1 MLREKWFYK
10 TAYRFTSVLFLF
22 LPSFIFFLFRSAYSE
37 SLWAETDDG
46 RRIHIFFV
54 RAESGEKRNFPV
66 ILCHGLGTQGKYWY
80 FEEKINWARK
90 FAEEGFD
97 VYVPDLRGVGKSKG
111 SFDFGFEDYLYD
123 VLAIIKK
130 VKTLE
135 GSEKVHWIG
144 HSMGGMVIY
153 LAVSR
158 KPEISQSLASFTAIS
173 SPYTIW
179 TPFEIFKLTRANFD
193 ELSYFLKRVDR
204 VHFSFF
210 SSLISFFLPVFD
222 FSKLFLPFADLEY
235 LVWNIDNVDR
245 DYRKEA
251 MKATADVSTRV
262 LEKFLKVGVG
272 YEDFGFNLDDFDVP
286 SLFIVGVK
294 DYLATP
300 PTVKLAFLKTG
311 SKNKSFVLAGIGEG
325 FRADYG
331 HVDITAS
338 DFAVE
343 EIFPIVLNHLEKW
356 DGSGEKSKVYY
367 KPSQESEGDKIAE
380 NLQEENAFSRI
391 IRTAQ
396 KTRAQISQS
405 NQNEF
410 PEISAKIFR
419 KSKVSFLLVQDLG
432 FRGDVWKSFTQR
444 FDSKEITYVFP
455 KTLSSVIS
463 IHKLIEHFCNS
474 FTSDLNVGVFHGV
487 SGTGFFSSE
496 KKCFDAVFLIA
507 VPFSEISAFYS
518 FYLQNRGKI
527 SSEMK
532 EKVLGIADT
541 DYFEFDFSETYYGFD
556 VSSLKKIFYV
566 VSTGDR
572 AVWWWNVRDFL
583 NMVSDLG
590 LDYHYIILSR
600 ANFSDELSHTELI
613 YGKKAEK
620 YVIPYIVRQIE
631 SLKK

>member
-1 MLREKWFYK
+1 MLSKRPYYK
-10 TAYRFTSVLFLF
+10 TACFFIFL
-22 LPSFIFFLFRSAYSE
+22 LSFIFFSFGSAYSE

-46 RRIHIFFV
+46 RKIHIFFV
-54 RAESGEKRNFPV
+54 RAEGGEKRNFPV

-90 FAEEGFD
+90 FAEEGFN

-123 VLAIIKK
+123 VSAIIKK

-179 TPFEIFKLTRANFD
+179 TPFEIFKLTRKNFD
-193 ELSYFLKRVDR
+193 ELSYLLKKVDR

-222 FSKLFLPFADLEY
+222 FSRLFLPFADLEY
-235 LVWNIDNVDR
+235 LVWNIDNVSR
-245 DYRKEA
+245 DYRKSA

-262 LEKFLKVGVG
+262 LEKFLKVGIG
-272 YEDFGFNLDDFDVP
+272 YEDFGFNLDAFDVP
-286 SLFIVGVK
+286 SLFVVGVK

-300 PTVKLAFLKTG
+300 PAVKLAFLKSG
-311 SKNKSFVLAGIGEG
+311 SKNKSFVLAGVGEG

-343 EIFPIVLNHLEKW
+343 EIFPVVLNHIEKW
-356 DGSGEKSKVYY
+356 DGSGGKSRVYY
-367 KPSQESEGDKIAE
+367 KPSRENDEDKRAE
-380 NLQEENAFSRI
+380 NLYEDNAFSRV
-391 IRTAQ
+391 IRTTQNLKAQ
-396 KTRAQISQS
+396 TPQS
-405 NQNEF
+405 NQNYA
-410 PEISAKIFR
+410 PELSAKIFR
-419 KSKVSFLLVQDLG
+419 KSKISFLLVQDLG
-432 FRGDVWKSFTQR
+432 FPGDVWKSFSQK
-444 FDSKEITYVFP
+444 FDSKELSYVFP
-455 KTLSSVIS
+455 KNLSSVLS
-463 IHKLIEHFCNS
+463 IHKIIERFCNS
-474 FTSDLNVGVFHGV
+474 FTSDLNVGVFHGF
-487 SGTGFFSSE
+487 SGTAFFSSE
-496 KKCFDAVFLIA
+496 RKCFDAVFLIA
-507 VPFSEISAFYS
+507 VPFSEISSFYS
-518 FYLQNRGKI
+518 FYLRDRGNI

-532 EKVLGIADT
+532 EKVLGIKET
-541 DYFEFDFSETYYGFD
+541 DYFEFDFSEIYYSFD
-556 VSSLKKIFYV
+556 VSNLKRIFYV
-566 VSTGDR
+566 ISTGDR

-583 NMVSDLG
+583 NIVGDLG

-620 YVIPYIVRQIE
+620 YVIPYIIRQIE